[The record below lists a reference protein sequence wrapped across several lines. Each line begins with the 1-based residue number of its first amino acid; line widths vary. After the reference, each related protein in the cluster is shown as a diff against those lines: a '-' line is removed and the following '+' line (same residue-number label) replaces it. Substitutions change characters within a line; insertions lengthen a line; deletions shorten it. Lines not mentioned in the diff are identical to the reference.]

1 MTNSLNPA
9 LFSLLTEE
17 FGIATERVAAKT
29 FALCS
34 SSVNEAS
41 RDFSF
46 PSTQVPTTRSN
57 SNAGPSSSTSFIG
70 AIIVMYRKGTPDL
83 WSPSKS
89 PFILCWWIV
98 VRIAP
103 E

>member
-34 SSVNEAS
+34 SSVKEAS

-46 PSTQVPTTRSN
+46 PSTHVPTTRSN
-57 SNAGPSSSTSFIG
+57 SNAGTSSSSSPVFIG
-70 AIIVMYRKGTPDL
+70 VIIVMYRKGSPVL
-83 WSPSKS
+83 CSPSKS
-89 PFILCWWIV
+89 PFILCW
-98 VRIAP
+98 
-103 E
+103 